1 MEISQ
6 EIDDR
11 YAETSI
17 YPQVCQTVIGVPET
31 RCNVS
36 GTEP

>member
-6 EIDDR
+6 ETDDQ

-17 YPQVCQTVIGVPET
+17 YLRVFQTLLSVPET

-36 GTEP
+36 ATEL

>member
-17 YPQVCQTVIGVPET
+17 YLRVFQTVIGVPET

-36 GTEP
+36 ATDL